1 MRSSIVLI
9 CNIFFIPIFIIA
21 QNIQVSGF
29 YISFGTGDILGY
41 GTGVS
46 MSKNLIKTP
55 RLGLG
60 QLSAGG
66 ELIFENGVDE
76 PKIYNTSQSEIS
88 YTERFFNHVTGTTL
102 WGKLSYHPF
111 HKILPGL
118 HIALGPTLGYWKR
131 SGEKYASLGTVTK
144 DGANQP
150 VRVSILGFDN
160 GAVIGYRISGG
171 LNFNIK
177 RMYIGGRVDFSNN
190 TKSEINSI
198 LGLTLGYKL
207 P

>member
-1 MRSSIVLI
+1 MRNLILLI
-9 CNIFFIPIFIIA
+9 CSIIPLIVDS

-29 YISFGTGDILGY
+29 YVSFGTGDILGY

-46 MSKNLIKTP
+46 VNKNLIKKP
-55 RLGLG
+55 KLGLS
-60 QLSAGG
+60 QLLAGG

-76 PKIYNTSQSEIS
+76 PKIYNTTQNEIA

-111 HKILPGL
+111 HKILPGF
-118 HIALGPTLGYWKR
+118 HIAVGPSIGYWKR
-131 SGEKYASLGTVTK
+131 SGEKYAALGTRTK
-144 DGANQP
+144 DGIDQL
-150 VRVSILGFDN
+150 VRMSILGFDN
-160 GAVIGYRISGG
+160 GFVVGYRISAG
-171 LNFNIK
+171 LNFDIK

-190 TKSEINSI
+190 QKSEINSI

-207 P
+207 K